1 MGLKIKKSDKVIVIS
16 GKEKGK
22 QGKILSIIP
31 KKNRVIVQS
40 VNMIKRHMKPSRQYS
55 QGGIIEKE
63 GALHISKIMLV
74 CPRCQKPSRI
84 SNHILDDGRKVRL
97 CKRCKEVIDR

>member
-22 QGKILSIIP
+22 QGRILSIMP
-31 KKNRVIVQS
+31 KKNRVIIER

-63 GALHISKIMLV
+63 GTLHISKIMLV

-97 CKRCKEVIDR
+97 CKRCKEVIDQ

>member
-22 QGKILSIIP
+22 QGKILSIIS

-97 CKRCKEVIDR
+97 CKRCKEVIDQ

>member
-1 MGLKIKKSDKVIVIS
+1 MGLKIKKSDKVIVLS

-22 QGKILSIIP
+22 QGRILSIIP
-31 KKNRVIVQS
+31 KKNRVIVER

-63 GALHISKIMLV
+63 GTLHISKIMLV

-97 CKRCKEVIDR
+97 CKRCKEVIDQ

>member
-1 MGLKIKKSDKVIVIS
+1 MGLKIKKSDKVIVLS

-22 QGKILSIIP
+22 QGRILSIIP
-31 KKNRVIVQS
+31 KKNRVIIER

-63 GALHISKIMLV
+63 GTLHISKIMLV

-97 CKRCKEVIDR
+97 CKRCKEVIDQ

>member
-22 QGKILSIIP
+22 QGRILSIIP
-31 KKNRVIVQS
+31 KKNRVIIER

-63 GALHISKIMLV
+63 GTLHISKIMLV